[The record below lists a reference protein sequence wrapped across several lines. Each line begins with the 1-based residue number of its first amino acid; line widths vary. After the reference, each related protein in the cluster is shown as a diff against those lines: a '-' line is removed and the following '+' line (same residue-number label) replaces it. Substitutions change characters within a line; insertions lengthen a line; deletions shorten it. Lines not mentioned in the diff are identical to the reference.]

1 LEDAIVIGAGQ
12 AGLGISRLLAKRGV
26 PHVVLE
32 RGRVGETWRTQ
43 RWDSFTL
50 NTPNWL
56 NRIPGDEAE
65 IEPRD
70 GFLPLRPWIERMD
83 AYVAANALPVRAG
96 SDVTRVE
103 RRPDGSF
110 SVQVRLGH
118 ASHEKLRARAV
129 VVASGIQRVS
139 RMPRIARSLPLLETL
154 SIHTA
159 HYLNPAQ
166 LPSGGVL
173 VVGSGQ
179 SGTQIAEELALAGR
193 TVHLSASRVSRVRRR
208 YRDRDI
214 LEWLAEAGFFD
225 QRVEDLPDPAMS
237 RAAQPLASG
246 LGRHGHTVS
255 LQWLES
261 LGVRLYGRLR
271 DVSGGRLSFE
281 DDLGAAIRYGDETS
295 ATVSAQIE
303 AMIAARGLG
312 STVPPLEPDPAD
324 EPHPDPA
331 SVHTPPSLDLD
342 EAGIGTVIWST
353 GFGGRFDYL
362 EPDILD
368 ERGVPRHDGVETAV
382 PGLYVLGFPWL
393 TCRKSGLVCGIEDD
407 ARLVADSLTRHLAD

>member
-118 ASHEKLRARAV
+118 ASHEKLRAR
-129 VVASGIQRVS
+129 GCRGS
-139 RMPRIARSLPLLETL
+139 RGRSRC
-154 SIHTA
+154 SRRS
-159 HYLNPAQ
+159 
-166 LPSGGVL
+166 PS
-173 VVGSGQ
+173 
-179 SGTQIAEELALAGR
+179 TRR
-193 TVHLSASRVSRVRRR
+193 T
-208 YRDRDI
+208 
-214 LEWLAEAGFFD
+214 
-225 QRVEDLPDPAMS
+225 
-237 RAAQPLASG
+237 
-246 LGRHGHTVS
+246 T
-255 LQWLES
+255 
-261 LGVRLYGRLR
+261 
-271 DVSGGRLSFE
+271 
-281 DDLGAAIRYGDETS
+281 
-295 ATVSAQIE
+295 
-303 AMIAARGLG
+303 
-312 STVPPLEPDPAD
+312 
-324 EPHPDPA
+324 
-331 SVHTPPSLDLD
+331 
-342 EAGIGTVIWST
+342 
-353 GFGGRFDYL
+353 
-362 EPDILD
+362 
-368 ERGVPRHDGVETAV
+368 
-382 PGLYVLGFPWL
+382 
-393 TCRKSGLVCGIEDD
+393 
-407 ARLVADSLTRHLAD
+407 